1 MSGGQRRR
9 KERER
14 EKTTKNNTKQKEE
27 RERKKKRKIMR
38 LQRRCGSCV
47 KKVMNTLTST
57 TTTAVMG
64 GGVSSSSSSRRR
76 SSVGCAFLS
85 SSILEEHQQF
95 QHRRSMGLFATSSS
109 SSSSSASASGLVG
122 KMRLMSTSS
131 SSDDGDGDE
140 DGKESTS
147 VTTTETEGGDT
158 STSQE
163 EEEKE
168 AMKAKSESES
178 LSAATTPTTTTSTS
192 TPQKRTLKK
201 FVPMFKR
208 AKEEGLKDDS
218 GHLGLRNLPQ
228 GVAANDLRKLF
239 SKFGEI
245 RSVKSIRPDGEKP
258 RAHIR
263 FRSLADAEKALEALR
278 SEEGIMIGPSKTPA
292 EIKWEGRLK
301 RKEEGE
307 AAGEGEETSPSSEE
321 DVVGGD
327 DKNHDGMRKIKG
339 EIYDPTKPKQSEVVA
354 EMRRERKKGSYVVRN
369 TRIVNTQESEL

>member
-1 MSGGQRRR
+1 
-9 KERER
+9 
-14 EKTTKNNTKQKEE
+14 
-27 RERKKKRKIMR
+27 
-38 LQRRCGSCV
+38 
-47 KKVMNTLTST
+47 
-57 TTTAVMG
+57 
-64 GGVSSSSSSRRR
+64 
-76 SSVGCAFLS
+76 
-85 SSILEEHQQF
+85 
-95 QHRRSMGLFATSSS
+95 
-109 SSSSSASASGLVG
+109 
-122 KMRLMSTSS
+122 MSTSS
-131 SSDDGDGDE
+131 SSDDGDGDGN
-140 DGKESTS
+140 GKESTS

-163 EEEKE
+163 EEEEKE
-168 AMKAKSESES
+168 EVRAKSESES

-354 EMRRERKKGSYVVRN
+354 EMRRERKEGSYVVRN
-369 TRIVNTQESEL
+369 TRIVNTQESEPLIRTFQEEKEEQTKMVVHRDLSLIHI